1 MWSVRMDNLSKVDE
15 AIFVNTIAMQAMGIP
30 DDDIYVIDTPLK
42 RNMFLQEDTL
52 IPVIAGLSNIM
63 GEKIFGKEI
72 YDCIFPIELEK
83 AEESLCFVKAVPCNC
98 DNAAPRTIQLLLAM
112 EAIDNIF
119 KPRLDKRMDLT
130 SLIENWR
137 AALQN
142 FKEGEKIDLSK
153 FHNELVVNNLLNLTN
168 LNKVSH
174 KK

>member
-1 MWSVRMDNLSKVDE
+1 MDDSKKIDE
-15 AIFVNTIAMQAMGIP
+15 AIFLNTIAMQAMNVP
-30 DDDIYVIDTPLK
+30 EDDIYVIDTPLK

-63 GEKIFGKEI
+63 GEKLFNGETKI

-98 DNAAPRTIQLLLAM
+98 NNPAPKTIQLLLAM

-119 KPRLDKRMDLT
+119 KPRLDRRIDLT
-130 SLIENWR
+130 KLIENWR

-142 FKEGEKIDLSK
+142 FKEGEKIDLRK
-153 FHNELVVNNLLNLTN
+153 FHKELVVNNLLDLTN
-168 LNKVSH
+168 VNKPNI